1 VYHGVCNIP
10 VYCGAIVV
18 ENKATRCAGS
28 EPCVGKKVKFDR
40 GANSAELT
48 PSSLL
53 EERITWRSCGNCA
66 LRGILNLKSLKGPS
80 EQVARCSVRWRMTE
94 RRFFHDSPSHSAM
107 LILAFRAPRRVSRG
121 VREGGGKVPVNKE
134 RNGESLSGGCR

>member
-48 PSSLL
+48 PSSRRARKA
-53 EERITWRSCGNCA
+53 EEGSAPPRGKNNVAILWKLRASRHSKSQVSQGA
-66 LRGILNLKSLKGPS
+66 LGTGG
-80 EQVARCSVRWRMTE
+80 SV
-94 RRFFHDSPSHSAM
+94 
-107 LILAFRAPRRVSRG
+107 
-121 VREGGGKVPVNKE
+121 
-134 RNGESLSGGCR
+134 

>member
-28 EPCVGKKVKFDR
+28 EPCVGKKVR
-40 GANSAELT
+40 RAHAELVKRKKV
-48 PSSLL
+48 PLLL